1 MKTAYENLS
10 NNSLITTL
18 IERDF
23 SILTLQQ
30 ELAQMKRM
38 IFGAKS
44 ERFIPLVP
52 IEQTSLGFEME
63 TAVAPALVKQ
73 EISYTRAVS
82 YTHLPCQDVLGRMLT
97 FIAISY

>member
-10 NNSLITTL
+10 NNSLIATL

-30 ELAQMKRM
+30 ELAQIKRM

-44 ERFIPLVP
+44 ERFAPAVP
-52 IEQTSLGFEME
+52 VEQASLGFEME
-63 TAVAPALVKQ
+63 
-73 EISYTRAVS
+73 
-82 YTHLPCQDVLGRMLT
+82 
-97 FIAISY
+97 